1 MAGDNSEQVAEW
13 NGPLGQRWAAEQA
26 AFDNLTRPFGEA
38 ALKAAAAR
46 PGERVIDIG
55 CGCGDTSLALGKAV
69 GASGSVLGVDV
80 SGPMLEV
87 ARRRAK
93 AEGSG
98 NVTFEQADASNAPLF
113 HDRDLLFSRFGV
125 MFFAAPVPAFAH
137 LRRALKDSGR
147 LAFVCWQG
155 PRENPWAIVPVMAA
169 RAALTL
175 DGPPADPHAP
185 GPFAF
190 GDANRVRAILLEA
203 NFKDVDADPFE
214 TPMTLGAT
222 PKNAAEE
229 AVRLGPVARIV
240 REMGEE
246 HLPLILE
253 AVEKALEQFAAKDGA
268 VALPGR
274 SWVIT
279 AKAG

>member
-1 MAGDNSEQVAEW
+1 
-13 NGPLGQRWAAEQA
+13 
-26 AFDNLTRPFGEA
+26 
-38 ALKAAAAR
+38 
-46 PGERVIDIG
+46 
-55 CGCGDTSLALGKAV
+55 
-69 GASGSVLGVDV
+69 
-80 SGPMLEV
+80 MLEV

-93 AEGSG
+93 ADGAG
-98 NVTFEQADASNAPLF
+98 NVTSSRPTPRTRPLF

-169 RAALTL
+169 RAALEL
-175 DGPPADPHAP
+175 DGPPGDPYAP

-203 NFKDVDADPFE
+203 NFRDVDAEPFE
-214 TPMTLGAT
+214 TPMSLGAS
-222 PKNAAEE
+222 PRAAAEE
-229 AVRLGPVARIV
+229 SVRLGPASRLV

-246 HLPLILE
+246 HLPLIME
-253 AVEKALEQFAAKDGA
+253 AVEKALEQFAAKDGS
-268 VALPGR
+268 VALSGR
-274 SWVIT
+274 AWVVT

>member
-1 MAGDNSEQVAEW
+1 MATDNSEQIAEW
-13 NGPLGQRWAAEQA
+13 NGPVGQRWATEQA
-26 AFDNLTRPFGEA
+26 TFDNLTGPFGAA

-55 CGCGDTSLALGKAV
+55 CGCGATSLELGQAV
-69 GASGSVLGVDV
+69 GASGSVLGVDI
-80 SGPMLEV
+80 SKPMLEV
-87 ARRRAK
+87 ARKRAK
-93 AEGSG
+93 AENAG
-98 NVTFEQADASNAPLF
+98 NVTFELADASTAPLF

-137 LRRALKDSGR
+137 LRRALKESGR

-169 RAALTL
+169 RVALGL
-175 DGPPADPHAP
+175 DGPPGDPYAP

-190 GDANRVRAILLEA
+190 GDASRVRAILQEA
-203 NFKDVDADPFE
+203 NFRDVNAEPFE
-214 TPMTLGAT
+214 APMSLGVS
-222 PKNAAEE
+222 PRDAAEQST
-229 AVRLGPVARIV
+229 RLGPASRLI

-246 HLPLILE
+246 HLPLVVE
-253 AVEKALEQFAAKDGA
+253 AIEKALEQFAAGDGS

-274 SWVIT
+274 AWIVT

>member
-1 MAGDNSEQVAEW
+1 MAGDNSEQIAEW
-13 NGPLGQRWAAEQA
+13 NGPVGRRWADEQA
-26 AFDNLTRPFGEA
+26 AFDNLTRPFGDA
-38 ALKAAAAR
+38 ALKAAAAQ
-46 PGERVIDIG
+46 PGERAIDIG
-55 CGCGDTSLALGKAV
+55 CGCGDTSLSLGKAV
-69 GASGSVLGVDV
+69 GASGGVLGVDI

-98 NVTFEQADASNAPLF
+98 NVTFEQADASIAPLF
-113 HDRDLLFSRFGV
+113 NDRDLLFSRFGV

-175 DGPPADPHAP
+175 DGPPGDPHAP

-190 GDANRVRAILLEA
+190 GDPNRVRAILLEA
-203 NFKDVDADPFE
+203 NFRDVDAEPFE
-214 TPMTLGAT
+214 AAMPLGAS
-222 PKNAAEE
+222 PRNAAEE
-229 AVRLGPVARIV
+229 SVRLGPVSRLV
-240 REMGEE
+240 RELGEE
-246 HLPLILE
+246 HLPVILE
-253 AVEKALEQFAAKDGA
+253 AVEKALEQFAARDGS

-274 SWVIT
+274 AWVIT

>member
-1 MAGDNSEQVAEW
+1 MTGDNSEQIAEW
-13 NGPLGQRWAAEQA
+13 NGPLGQRWADEQA
-26 AFDNLTRPFGEA
+26 TFDDLTRPFGDA
-38 ALKAAAAR
+38 ALKAAAAQT
-46 PGERVIDIG
+46 GERVIDIG
-55 CGCGDTSLALGKAV
+55 CGCGDTSLSLGKAV
-69 GASGSVLGVDV
+69 GPSGSVLGVDV
-80 SGPMLEV
+80 SAPMLEV

-93 AEGSG
+93 AEGAG

-113 HDRDLLFSRFGV
+113 PDRDLLFSRFGV
-125 MFFAAPVPAFAH
+125 MFFTAPVPAFAH

-147 LAFVCWQG
+147 LAFICWQG

-169 RAALTL
+169 RTALKL

-203 NFKDVDADPFE
+203 NFRDVEADPCE
-214 TPMTLGAT
+214 LPMPLGQN
-222 PKNAAEE
+222 PRDAAERST
-229 AVRLGPVARIV
+229 RLGPVSRLV
-240 REMGEE
+240 RDVGQE
-246 HLPLILE
+246 HLPVILE
-253 AVEKALEQFAAKDGA
+253 AVEKTLAPYAAKDGS

-274 SWVIT
+274 AWIVT

>member
-1 MAGDNSEQVAEW
+1 MAGDNSEQIAEW
-13 NGPLGQRWAAEQA
+13 NGPVGQRWAAEQA
-26 AFDNLTRPFGEA
+26 TFDNLTRPFGDA
-38 ALKAAAAR
+38 ALKAAATS

-55 CGCGDTSLALGKAV
+55 CGCGDTSLELGKAV
-69 GASGSVLGVDV
+69 GSSGSVLGVDI

-93 AEGSG
+93 AEGAG
-98 NVTFEQADASNAPLF
+98 NVTFEQADASTAPLF

-147 LAFVCWQG
+147 LTFVCWQG

-169 RAALTL
+169 RAALQL
-175 DGPPADPHAP
+175 DGPPGDPYAP

-190 GDANRVRAILLEA
+190 GDANRVRAILLET
-203 NFKDVDADPFE
+203 NFKDVDAEPFE
-214 TPMTLGAT
+214 TPMPLGAN
-222 PKNAAEE
+222 PREAAEE
-229 AVRLGPVARIV
+229 SVRLGPVSRFV

-253 AVEKALEQFAAKDGA
+253 AVEKALEQFAAKDGS

-274 SWVIT
+274 AWVVT

>member
-1 MAGDNSEQVAEW
+1 MAGDNSEQIAEW
-13 NGPLGQRWAAEQA
+13 NGAVGQRWASEQT
-26 AFDNLTRPFGEA
+26 AFDNLTRPFGDA

-55 CGCGDTSLALGKAV
+55 CGCGDTSLSLGKAV
-69 GASGSVLGVDV
+69 GPDGSVLGVDV

-87 ARRRAK
+87 ARSRAK
-93 AEGSG
+93 AEGAN

-155 PRENPWAIVPVMAA
+155 PRENPWAIVPVMAV
-169 RAALTL
+169 RVALQL
-175 DGPPADPHAP
+175 EGAPADPYAP

-190 GDANRVRAILLEA
+190 GDPNRVRAILLEA
-203 NFKDVDADPFE
+203 NFKDVEAESFE
-214 TPMTLGAT
+214 TLMPLGRSPRA
-222 PKNAAEE
+222 AAEE
-229 AVRLGPVARIV
+229 SVRLGPVSRLAR
-240 REMGEE
+240 ELGDE
-246 HLPLILE
+246 HLPIIHE
-253 AVEKALEQFAAKDGA
+253 AVEKALEQFAAKDGS
-268 VALPGR
+268 VSLSGR
-274 SWVIT
+274 TWIVT

>member
-13 NGPLGQRWAAEQA
+13 NGPVGQRWAAEQA
-26 AFDNLTRPFGEA
+26 TFDNLTRPFGDA

-55 CGCGDTSLALGKAV
+55 CGCGDTSLELGRAV
-69 GASGSVLGVDV
+69 GASGSVLGVDI
-80 SGPMLEV
+80 SAPMLDV

-93 AEGSG
+93 ADGPG
-98 NVTFEQADASNAPLF
+98 NVTFEQADASTAPLF
-113 HDRDLLFSRFGV
+113 PDRDLLFSRFGV

-137 LRRALKDSGR
+137 LRRALRDSGR

-169 RAALTL
+169 RAVLELEGAP
-175 DGPPADPHAP
+175 GDPFAP

-190 GDANRVRAILLEA
+190 GDPDRVRAILLEA
-203 NFKDVDADPFE
+203 NFRDVDAEPFE
-214 TPMTLGAT
+214 YPMPLGDN
-222 PKNAAEE
+222 PRHAAEQST
-229 AVRLGPVARIV
+229 RLGPVSRLV

-246 HLPLILE
+246 HLPLISE
-253 AVEKALEQFAAKDGA
+253 AVEKALEQFAAEDGS

-274 SWVIT
+274 SWIVT